1 MLLQPVIF
9 SLVKIDLCFAG
20 VKGMEE
26 LSKMEFLKMTVFRYI
41 VDLYSF
47 RAIKLVRDKIDKY
60 RF

>member
-1 MLLQPVIF
+1 
-9 SLVKIDLCFAG
+9 
-20 VKGMEE
+20 MEE

-47 RAIKLVRDKIDKY
+47 RTIKLVRDKIDKY